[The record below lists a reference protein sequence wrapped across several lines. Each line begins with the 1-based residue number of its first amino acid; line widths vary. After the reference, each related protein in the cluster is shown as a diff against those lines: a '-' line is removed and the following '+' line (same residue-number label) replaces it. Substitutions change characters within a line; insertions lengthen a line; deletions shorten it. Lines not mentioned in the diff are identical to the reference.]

1 MRGLPKRLEQLE
13 TKSSKK
19 FLALELRSD
28 ETRQQAISRQYPDG
42 LPKSELYLFKK
53 YYAVDDKGGLKTCA

>member
-19 FLALELRSD
+19 FLALELRHD
-28 ETRQQAISRQYPDG
+28 ETREQAISRQYPDG

-53 YYAVDDKGGLKTCA
+53 QYAFDNVGGLKTCA